1 MATKKTT
8 KAAPVK
14 KAAPAKKAAVLK
26 KLVLKI
32 ANLKSVIPSSLKQ
45 AEAIAWAMTL
55 PENKKLCLRFTLRA
69 MIIMKS
75 V

>member
-14 KAAPAKKAAVLK
+14 KTAVLK

-32 ANLKSVIPSSLKQ
+32 AILKPVIPSSLKQ
-45 AEAIAWAMTL
+45 AEAIAQAMTL
-55 PENKKLCLRFTLRA
+55 PENKKPCLRFTLRA

>member
-14 KAAPAKKAAVLK
+14 KAAPAKKAAVCK

-32 ANLKSVIPSSLKQ
+32 AILKPVIPFSLKQ
-45 AEAIAWAMTL
+45 AEAIA
-55 PENKKLCLRFTLRA
+55 
-69 MIIMKS
+69 
-75 V
+75 